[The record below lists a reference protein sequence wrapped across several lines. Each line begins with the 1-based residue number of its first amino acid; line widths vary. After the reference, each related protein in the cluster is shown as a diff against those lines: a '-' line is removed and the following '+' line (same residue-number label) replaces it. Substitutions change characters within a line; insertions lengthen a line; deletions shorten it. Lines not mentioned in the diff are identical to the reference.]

1 MYFRDCFS
9 DRRRG
14 ANVSMLSTVAVG
26 VSGES
31 ADEALADLQRVL
43 DRLVRAGEIELGADD
58 RYRAV

>member
-1 MYFRDCFS
+1 
-9 DRRRG
+9 
-14 ANVSMLSTVAVG
+14 MLSTVAVG